1 MTGTEGAAQIADAPR
16 SWTEILFTRKML
28 TCIFLGFSSGMPLY
42 VLISLV
48 PAWLRTNQVDL
59 ATIGLFA
66 LVGLPYT
73 WKFVWSPLMDRYK
86 LPFLG
91 RRRGWAILTQS
102 VLLLSIGVLGQFD
115 PSTSLQVIVGIVFIV
130 ALFSASQD
138 IVIDAY
144 RRELLA
150 DDELGTG
157 TSIFVNAYR
166 LSGLVPGSLALILA
180 DFQPWTVVF
189 WVTGAFML
197 VGIVTTLTMKEVS
210 DDALAPHSL
219 RAAVID
225 PFVEFFSRDGG
236 IKAGLAILAFLFLYK
251 LGDNMATALATPF
264 YIDMGYSLSEIG
276 SVAKVAGLWASI
288 AGGVLGGII
297 MLKVSIN
304 RALWLF
310 GFVQLFTILPYIWLS
325 QAGHTLAGLFVVV
338 SGEYLGVGLGAIAL
352 TAFMAQGDQPGV
364 YRHAIRPVQQ
374 FHRGSAHGGQCLD
387 RLHRRGRGLDAVLRH
402 LRHRRHS
409 RHAAAVEG
417 GAVDGAREA
426 GRGFRLSQP
435 IRSCGCHRPNAAAPG
450 AAAGG
455 RRCRRARNFARSA

>member
-1 MTGTEGAAQIADAPR
+1 MTGTGDATEKTDIADVRR

-28 TCIFLGFSSGMPLY
+28 TCIFLGFTSGMPLY

-48 PAWLRTNQVDL
+48 PAWLRSNEVDL

-66 LVGLPYT
+66 LIGLPYT
-73 WKFVWSPLMDRYK
+73 WKFLWSPLMDRYK

-91 RRRGWAILTQS
+91 RRRGWALLTQI
-102 VLLLSIGVLGQFD
+102 VLLLSIGMLGQFS
-115 PSTSLQVIVGIVFIV
+115 PASSFQTIVFVVFIV
-130 ALFSASQD
+130 ALFGASQD

-180 DFQPWTVVF
+180 DYQPWTVVF

-197 VGIVTTLTMKEVS
+197 VGIVTTLTIREVS

-219 RAAVID
+219 RQAVID

-236 IKAGLAILAFLFLYK
+236 IKGGLAILAFLFLYK

-310 GFVQLFTILPYIWLS
+310 GFVQLFTILPFVWLS
-325 QAGHTLAGLFVVV
+325 QAGHTLVGLFVVV

-352 TAFMAQGDQPGV
+352 TAFMARETSMAFTATQFALFSSFIAVPRTVANASTGFIVEAVGWTQFFIVCFIVAIPGMLLLLKV
-364 YRHAIRPVQQ
+364 APWT
-374 FHRGSAHGGQCLD
+374 D
-387 RLHRRGRGLDAVLRH
+387 R
-402 LRHRRHS
+402 
-409 RHAAAVEG
+409 
-417 GAVDGAREA
+417 REIEEHEP
-426 GRGFRLSQP
+426 LKES
-435 IRSCGCHRPNAAAPG
+435 ST
-450 AAAGG
+450 
-455 RRCRRARNFARSA
+455 

>member
-1 MTGTEGAAQIADAPR
+1 MTETGGPTEQSGLADVQR
-16 SWTEILFTRKML
+16 SWTAILFNRKML
-28 TCIFLGFSSGMPLY
+28 ACIFLGFTSGMPLY

-48 PAWLRTNQVDL
+48 PAWLRSNDVNL

-66 LVGLPYT
+66 LIGLPYT

-91 RRRGWAILTQS
+91 RRRGWALLTQV
-102 VLLLSIGVLGQFD
+102 VLLLAIGVLGQFD
-115 PSTSLQVIVGIVFIV
+115 PSTSLQVIVAVVFVV
-130 ALFSASQD
+130 ALFGASQD

-180 DFQPWTVVF
+180 DHQPWTVVF

-197 VGIVTTLTMKEVS
+197 VGIVTTLMIREVS
-210 DDALAPHSL
+210 DDALAPHTL
-219 RAAVID
+219 REAVVD

-236 IKAGLAILAFLFLYK
+236 IKAGLSILAFLFLYK

-310 GFVQLFTILPYIWLS
+310 GFVQVITILPYIWLS
-325 QAGHTLAGLFVVV
+325 QAGHSLTGLFVVV
-338 SGEYLGVGLGAIAL
+338 SGEYLGVGLGTIAL
-352 TAFMAQGDQPGV
+352 TAFMARETSRAFTATQFALFSSFIAVPRTVANASTGFIVEAVGWTQFFVICTIVAIPGMLLLLKV
-364 YRHAIRPVQQ
+364 APWNEK
-374 FHRGSAHGGQCLD
+374 
-387 RLHRRGRGLDAVLRH
+387 RLAP
-402 LRHRRHS
+402 
-409 RHAAAVEG
+409 
-417 GAVDGAREA
+417 EA
-426 GRGFRLSQP
+426 LAELERLKEKST
-435 IRSCGCHRPNAAAPG
+435 
-450 AAAGG
+450 
-455 RRCRRARNFARSA
+455 

>member
-1 MTGTEGAAQIADAPR
+1 MTGTEGATQRPEARR
-16 SWTEILFTRKML
+16 SWTEILFSRKML

-48 PAWLRTNQVDL
+48 PAWLRTNEVNL

-66 LVGLPYT
+66 LIGLPYT
-73 WKFVWSPLMDRYK
+73 WKFLWSPLMDRYK

-91 RRRGWAILTQS
+91 RRRGWAVLTQL
-102 VLLLSIGVLGQFD
+102 VLLLSIGVLGHFD
-115 PSTSLQVIVGIVFIV
+115 PSTSLQTIVVVVFVV
-130 ALFSASQD
+130 ALFGASQD

-180 DFQPWTVVF
+180 DYQPWTVVF
-189 WVTGAFML
+189 WVTGLFML
-197 VGIVTTLTMKEVS
+197 VGIVTTLTIKEVS

-219 RAAVID
+219 RDAVIN
-225 PFVEFFSRDGG
+225 PFVEFFSRDGVM
-236 IKAGLAILAFLFLYK
+236 AGLAILAFLFLYK

-288 AGGVLGGII
+288 AGGVLGGIM

-310 GFVQLFTILPYIWLS
+310 GFVQLFTILPFVWLS
-325 QAGHTLAGLFVVV
+325 QAGHTLVGLFVVV

-352 TAFMAQGDQPGV
+352 TAFMARETSRAFTATQFALFTSFIAIPRTVANASTGFIVEAVGWTHFFVVCFIVAIPGMLLLLKV
-364 YRHAIRPVQQ
+364 APWTEKPKSGVGEVERRK
-374 FHRGSAHGGQCLD
+374 
-387 RLHRRGRGLDAVLRH
+387 RL
-402 LRHRRHS
+402 
-409 RHAAAVEG
+409 E
-417 GAVDGAREA
+417 EA
-426 GRGFRLSQP
+426 KDTS
-435 IRSCGCHRPNAAAPG
+435 
-450 AAAGG
+450 
-455 RRCRRARNFARSA
+455 